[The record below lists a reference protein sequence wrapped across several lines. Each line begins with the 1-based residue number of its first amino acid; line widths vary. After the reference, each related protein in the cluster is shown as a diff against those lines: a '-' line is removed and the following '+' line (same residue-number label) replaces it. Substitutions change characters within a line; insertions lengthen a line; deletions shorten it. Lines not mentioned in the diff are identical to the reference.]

1 MDSMQGSTMDSMQGS
16 TVDCVVPDWCSTYPP
31 EMQKSKLECTC
42 PDDSDTSM
50 PGSTMDS
57 MPGSTADTMPGST
70 MDSMQG
76 STMDSMPGSTMDH
89 GDTMSSADHSRH
101 ADKHLTVH
109 HRVGYPSCYVP
120 MSSGGDDRF
129 DCDVGM
135 MFPNSEEG
143 TVDVYHERGV
153 DAGYCYFIRARDA
166 YEADIPCPQGFDSRA
181 VSLNDATDATDTAE
195 AAEPA
200 TAAAEPATAE
210 AAEPAT
216 AAYDQAAEP

>member
-1 MDSMQGSTMDSMQGS
+1 
-16 TVDCVVPDWCSTYPP
+16 
-31 EMQKSKLECTC
+31 
-42 PDDSDTSM
+42 M
-50 PGSTMDS
+50 P
-57 MPGSTADTMPGST
+57 
-70 MDSMQG
+70 G

-89 GDTMSSADHSRH
+89 GDTMSSADHSRR

-195 AAEPA
+195 AAD
-200 TAAAEPATAE
+200 PATAE

-216 AAYDQAAEP
+216 AAYDQAAEPATAAAEPAPAAYDHYSGYGDYSEHGGDDAYSGYGDYGDSGGYDFGDYSFGYE